1 MNESSIGGRK
11 QMAHLGND
19 TTMYLK
25 EIKPFLGFPGGSE
38 VKGPA
43 CNAGD
48 LGSILEWGKSPGKG
62 HDNPLQYSCLENPM
76 DRGTWQATIHRAS
89 KSGTWLKQ
97 LTHTSTGGQQIL
109 NENFS
114 TLRSIPLLILSQ
126 CQSDNSSKLVQFLI
140 LFDINFSKT
149 FLETE

>member
-1 MNESSIGGRK
+1 MQVQVLRTS
-11 QMAHLGND
+11 QVPLV
-19 TTMYLK
+19 
-25 EIKPFLGFPGGSE
+25 
-38 VKGPA
+38 VKNLPT
-43 CNAGD
+43 NAGEIRD
-48 LGSILEWGKSPGKG
+48 ASLIPGSGRCPKEGYG
-62 HDNPLQYSCLENPM
+62 NPLQYSCLENPM

-126 CQSDNSSKLVQFLI
+126 CQSDNSSKVVQFLI